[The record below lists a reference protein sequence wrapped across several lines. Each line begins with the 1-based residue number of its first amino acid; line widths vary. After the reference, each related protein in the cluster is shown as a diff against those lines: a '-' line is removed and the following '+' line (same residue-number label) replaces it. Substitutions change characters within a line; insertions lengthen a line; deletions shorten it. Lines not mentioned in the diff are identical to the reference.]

1 MFLSAWILNRPK
13 TSVELHR
20 DFVSKKISHKSD
32 FDLGVRIDMIKCN
45 PERISVT
52 DIRTL
57 PTAEKHSA
65 TGGRLPIMIINDNT
79 GGELTALVLRLL

>member
-1 MFLSAWILNRPK
+1 MFFFARIGL
-13 TSVELHR
+13 SVELHR
-20 DFVSKKISHKSD
+20 DLVSKKISHKSD

-57 PTAEKHSA
+57 PTALKFSVKILKI
-65 TGGRLPIMIINDNT
+65 TGF
-79 GGELTALVLRLL
+79 